1 MWRLFLFLVAAFASF
16 GSLAGCPNRRYHIV
30 TVDMD
35 WYTALQHCKSLN
47 MELVS
52 ILNAEE
58 QEAVFRIYS
67 RVGSDMWIGLK
78 KDFQS
83 NFKWSSNDLPSYQKW
98 ASGQPDNSKHCGTMT
113 SSGEWK
119 TLTCTDN
126 KNFIC
131 VAGPSA
137 LCDQREYVLVNTP
150 LNQQA
155 ALSYCRQY
163 HTDLVSI
170 TSKDVFLD
178 IEQLTTKNTEQ
189 DHWIGLRKNTSTGSW
204 FWENGET
211 FNYTYWKSDEPKNE
225 LCTILKTNG
234 NDFENWIVNNCD
246 NQKSFIC
253 YKDNST
259 AVESS
264 SQSSSTAKTPGN
276 ISAPVTPFFQASTET
291 ENNSTAVESSSQ
303 SSSTAKTPGNTL
315 APVTPFYQAPTET
328 ENAVQTT
335 NQSAD
340 VSVTIEHTSSQTPT
354 ENISVPE
361 ELHLISDSMV
371 WPEAWQYC
379 RDHYTDLV
387 SLTSLAVQNRVSELV
402 RNSTASR
409 FWTGLHRTV
418 VYDKWYWVAG
428 NDKRAPLNYT
438 NWAPGEPNNPYY
450 EHCGEMVL
458 REDGGA
464 EWNDLCCYE
473 KLPFICFKEL

>member
-131 VAGPSA
+131 VA
-137 LCDQREYVLVNTP
+137 
-150 LNQQA
+150 
-155 ALSYCRQY
+155 
-163 HTDLVSI
+163 
-170 TSKDVFLD
+170 
-178 IEQLTTKNTEQ
+178 
-189 DHWIGLRKNTSTGSW
+189 
-204 FWENGET
+204 
-211 FNYTYWKSDEPKNE
+211 
-225 LCTILKTNG
+225 
-234 NDFENWIVNNCD
+234 
-246 NQKSFIC
+246 
-253 YKDNST
+253 DNST